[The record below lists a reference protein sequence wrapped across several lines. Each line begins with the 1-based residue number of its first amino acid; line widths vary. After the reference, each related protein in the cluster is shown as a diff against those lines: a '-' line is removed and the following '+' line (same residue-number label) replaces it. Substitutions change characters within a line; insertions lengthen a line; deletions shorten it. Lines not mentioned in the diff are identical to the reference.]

1 MYLYSIEVVVVVVRR
16 RQKGA
21 LGSFSLTVYAT
32 ATRLTAVLH
41 VYHIGR
47 TQGFDKVQLNHD
59 WLRLK
64 QTNFCWGEIAR
75 S

>member
-1 MYLYSIEVVVVVVRR
+1 MYLHSIEVVVVVVRR

-41 VYHIGR
+41 VHVYHIGG

-64 QTNFCWGEIAR
+64 QTNFCG
-75 S
+75 